1 MAAPRQAWAE
11 LQLAQLDEPA
21 AAAISHAGAIP
32 QLISLLETGGMCEKK
47 DIAAEGDHHTLS
59 VLVEM
64 VEVGTS

>member
-1 MAAPRQAWAE
+1 MAAPRQAWVE
-11 LQLAQLDEPA
+11 LQLVQLDGPA

-32 QLISLLETGGMCEKK
+32 QLISLLETGGMCGKK
-47 DIAAEGDHHTLS
+47 DIAVEGDHHTLS